1 MNFLSG
7 RNVFLILDAFKDE
20 VLAGPEDS
28 SKVTEE
34 THFTTTGKEEILT
47 ETSEAQYSTGVFT
60 KRKKRLVRIARE
72 MFYINWSLFISNYF
86 FSRWFG

>member
-7 RNVFLILDAFKDE
+7 RNIFLILDAFKDE
-20 VLAGPEDS
+20 VWAGPEDN

-34 THFTTTGKEEILT
+34 THFTTKGKEDILT

-60 KRKKRLVRIARE
+60 QGKKRLVRIARE
-72 MFYINWSLFISNYF
+72 MFFTTCSLFISNYF
-86 FSRWFG
+86 FSR